1 MIVTYISDTNKTWQW
16 FRTDSWQ
23 WAK

>member
-1 MIVTYISDTNKTWQW
+1 MVLINITGTSKTWQW
-16 FRTDSWQ
+16 FTTDSWQ